1 MKLSYLA
8 LFAALFLDH
17 GVTET
22 MAAPASVSEDAPAA
36 PVDLLAPAPA
46 AELPA
51 EKPELP
57 IAMPELP
64 RDMRVVV
71 TSKAGRTMLTLVRP
85 GHLVTLMQG
94 DQRVFGDNSA
104 SLSPAG
110 TLPIAWETSERTTF
124 ETLRGE
130 VEWDG
135 QSARLRATALLSP
148 VGETSSARHDCKA
161 FDGGNGAV
169 TVVCRID
176 SWAAGAAR
184 VFGDKPQAGINTI
197 DAEDKKFFRAEL
209 DAGSDG
215 VDAVVLGYSQGS
227 VGHVI
232 RAEASVLPG
241 ETKPSFSLLA
251 TSRAQPFVF
260 PRFRRHPPPHIHK
273 IPREVDILF

>member
-22 MAAPASVSEDAPAA
+22 MAAPARAAEDAPAA
-36 PVDLLAPAPA
+36 AVHQLAPAAA

-57 IAMPELP
+57 IATPELP
-64 RDMRVVV
+64 RDMRVIV

-104 SLSPAG
+104 SLPVAG

-124 ETLRGE
+124 ATLRGE

-135 QSARLRATALLSP
+135 QSSRLRATALLSS

-169 TVVCRID
+169 TVICRID

-184 VFGDKPQAGINTI
+184 VFGDKPQVGINAIET
-197 DAEDKKFFRAEL
+197 AEKKYFRMEL

-227 VGHVI
+227 IGHVI

-260 PRFRRHPPPHIHK
+260 PRFRRHPPHIHR